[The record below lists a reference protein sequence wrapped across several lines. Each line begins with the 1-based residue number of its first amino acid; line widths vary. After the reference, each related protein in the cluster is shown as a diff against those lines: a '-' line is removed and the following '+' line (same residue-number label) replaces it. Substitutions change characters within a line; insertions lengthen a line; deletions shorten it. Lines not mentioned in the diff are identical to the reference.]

1 MGRNDFRH
9 FHQKHRRHQ
18 QRSTVLQSLTGLCSL
33 GAFRSSWGG
42 GNETKDIRSQDTSVP
57 KTPEGKVPSL
67 QLTRCSTAC
76 AILQPAFAGPWLQ
89 ASQWDCG
96 VQKPMKHGIVWAT
109 QTQRFVPPSLCGTAF
124 GKYLAGS
131 PKRGLGPLCPISNNP
146 VLGRQAGALA
156 WKSHAH

>member
-109 QTQRFVPPSLCGTAF
+109 QTQRLPGSWRLPSAAL
-124 GKYLAGS
+124 LLVNIWQVH
-131 PKRGLGPLCPISNNP
+131 PRGGWGLSAPFPTTQL
-146 VLGRQAGALA
+146 
-156 WKSHAH
+156 